1 MQRWEV
7 IFLKK
12 SLRKISL
19 HKFSLIAFVILILLQ
34 AVLYTG
40 IILLSSVPAQL
51 NKINFQIMENT
62 VTSKGYSLE
71 KNISS
76 FVNMTD
82 FYSSV
87 NDSVLR
93 KANKYN
99 MTVSEYISDSENRQ
113 KILYD
118 CTPLLINALR
128 HGEIATGCFI
138 ILESD
143 VSDPNKDS
151 VYLRDINPSD
161 NPYSRSDIC
170 VEAGPNHLIY
180 NFGLSLDSFWTLRL
194 NTEDNCTFYQT
205 VYDLGNNYPDI
216 KANKLGYFS
225 MPVRIHENDIQCI
238 TYSIPLLDQNHH
250 SYGIVGFELSLDYL
264 AKLLPNQD
272 FTIDQYGSY
281 YIGVTKDYK
290 TIDNVFIGNN
300 AYYGALQ
307 NGKTATF
314 SPISSSDSFYKIS
327 ADELHKNTSAFVYPM
342 RFYNLESPLYEQK
355 WLLCGIIEDSSLYSS
370 TTKLHGILI
379 IALIISLFCSIIG
392 AVIITQK
399 YIAPIKTLMLGIP
412 KLSPDNNNLPR
423 TGISEFDELAEA
435 IEKQNISVYK
445 AGNRVSDIID
455 ITHIPLGVF
464 EYKASSDKFYCT
476 HKIFEILDISDEGWD
491 HNYIDRDTLIN
502 RLKSIDPSFSKSADS
517 PDTYLYKTM
526 NGGQKWLDI
535 KRITNDGNTLLAIS
549 DITENV
555 LEKEKIIH
563 DRDYDVL
570 TGLLNRRGFARK
582 MKYLVDNGNCTNGI
596 LSIWDLDNLK
606 YTNDSYGH
614 EVGDR
619 YICMVAD
626 ALARELPEN
635 AVCARLSG
643 DEFTVFIYNEPM
655 DKIENFLGNLHNT
668 LMHEVLILPDGSK
681 LNASAS
687 AGLAFY
693 DEHASTFSELVK
705 YADFAMY
712 QVKKSSKG
720 NIRLYD
726 KESYVKDY
734 ILVQGVGELDR
745 IIMEE
750 AIHYAYQ
757 PIVYMKSKHTF
768 AYEALIRPISDLL
781 GRPDN
786 LLRVAENQT
795 KLGQIEKITWFHA
808 LKEFFNQLR
817 PNDTAKIF
825 INSIPDQ
832 ILSPDDMEELERIY
846 GDRLE
851 RVVMEITEGARS
863 EDSTD
868 EKKRIF
874 CKKWGIPIALDDYGA
889 GYSNND
895 MLVTRKFNFVKLD
908 RSLVQNIHLSQS
920 TQTLVSGVINYCHDN
935 GVRVIAEGI
944 ETQDEYNTLLEMGA
958 DLGQGYYFARPRFNL
973 YED

>member
-1 MQRWEV
+1 MN
-7 IFLKK
+7 FLKK
-12 SLRKISL
+12 TLRKISL
-19 HKFSLIAFVILILLQ
+19 HKFSLIAFIILIFLQ
-34 AVLYTG
+34 AILYTG

-62 VTSKGYSLE
+62 VNSKGPALE
-71 KNISS
+71 KSISS
-76 FVNMTD
+76 FVNMAD

-87 NDSVLR
+87 NDLISQ
-93 KANKYN
+93 KAFQSN
-99 MTVSEYISDSENRQ
+99 MTIAEYMKSHENRQ
-113 KILYD
+113 NILYD
-118 CTPLLINALR
+118 STIYLVNALR
-128 HGEIATGCFI
+128 NGEIATGCFI
-138 ILESD
+138 ILENDGSSPD
-143 VSDPNKDS
+143 KDS

-161 NPYSRSDIC
+161 TPDSRSDIF

-180 NFGLSLDSFWTLRL
+180 NYGFSLDSFWTQHL
-194 NTEDNCTFYQT
+194 NTENNCTFYNT
-205 VYDLGNNYPDI
+205 VYYLGNNYPDI
-216 KANKLGYFS
+216 DATDLGYFS
-225 MPVRIHENDIQCI
+225 MPTRIHENDIQCI
-238 TYSIPLLDQNHH
+238 TYSVPLLDEKHH
-250 SYGIVGFELSLDYL
+250 SYGIIGFEVSIDYL
-264 AKLLPNQD
+264 TKLLPNQD

-281 YIGVTKDYK
+281 YIGITKDYE
-290 TIDNVFIGNN
+290 TIDNVFIGNS

-314 SPISSSDSFYKIS
+314 SPTNTSENIYKIS
-327 ADELHKNTSAFVYPM
+327 ADGLYNNTSAFVYPM
-342 RFYNLESPLYEQK
+342 RLYNRESPLYEQK
-355 WLLCGIIEDSSLYSS
+355 WLLCGIIENSSLYSS
-370 TTKLHGILI
+370 TAKLHGILLF
-379 IALIISLFCSIIG
+379 ALIVSLIGSLIG
-392 AVIITQK
+392 ALIITQK

-412 KLSPDNNNLPR
+412 KLSPSCNCLPR
-423 TGISEFDELAEA
+423 TGITEFDKLAEA
-435 IEKQNISVYK
+435 IEKQNVSIYK

-455 ITHIPLGVF
+455 MTHISLGVF

-476 HKIFEILDISDEGWD
+476 HKVFEILDISDEGWE
-491 HNYIDRDTLIN
+491 HNYIDHDTLIS
-502 RLKSIDPSFSKSADS
+502 RLKSIDPSFSKSADA

-526 NGGQKWLDI
+526 NGIQKWLDI
-535 KRITNDGNTLLAIS
+535 KQITNDGSTLLAIS
-549 DITENV
+549 DITDNV

-582 MKYLVDNGNCTNGI
+582 MRYLVDNGNCTNGI

-614 EVGDR
+614 EIGDK
-619 YICMVAD
+619 YICMVAE
-626 ALARELPEN
+626 ALARSLPEN
-635 AVCARLSG
+635 SISARLSG

-655 DKIENFLGNLHNT
+655 DKMESFLRKLHNT
-668 LMHEVLILPDGSK
+668 LMHEALVLPDGSK

-687 AGLAFY
+687 AGFAFY
-693 DEHASTFSELVK
+693 DEHASTFSELLK

-726 KESYVKDY
+726 KESYVKNY

-757 PIVYMKSKHTF
+757 PIVYMQSKHTF

-786 LLRVAENQT
+786 LLRVAENQS

-808 LKEFFNQLR
+808 LKQFFNQLR

-825 INSIPDQ
+825 INSIPNQ
-832 ILSPDDMEELERIY
+832 ILSDNDIEELERIY
-846 GDRLE
+846 GDRLG
-851 RVVMEITEGARS
+851 RVVMEITESTKS
-863 EDSTD
+863 EDSAD
-868 EKKRIF
+868 DKKRIF
-874 CKKWGIPIALDDYGA
+874 CAKWGIAIALDDYGA

-895 MLVTRKFNFVKLD
+895 MLVTRKFNFIKLD

-920 TQTLVSGVINYCHDN
+920 TQNLVSGVISYCHDN

-958 DLGQGYYFARPRFNL
+958 DFGQGYYFARPRFNL